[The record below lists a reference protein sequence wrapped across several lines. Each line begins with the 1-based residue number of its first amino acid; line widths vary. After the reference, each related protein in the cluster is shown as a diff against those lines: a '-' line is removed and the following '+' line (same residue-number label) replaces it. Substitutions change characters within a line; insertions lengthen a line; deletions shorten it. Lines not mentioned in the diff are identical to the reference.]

1 MSEETEQA
9 TPTEVKLSFWLWVA
23 AAVFTA
29 AAFVS
34 LFVLRQHFIDEQV
47 KNNTDPKATVDK
59 IANGATYFL
68 LAMLIGAV
76 VMGCL
81 FVLFAYKARE
91 GTRSARTVLTGLLIA
106 DVLFLIL
113 FKRTGAAFLFGPLFG
128 LIALLL
134 MYLPKVQPYFP
145 KVGRQLP

>member
-1 MSEETEQA
+1 MSDE
-9 TPTEVKLSFWLWVA
+9 TPTEVKVSFWLWVA
-23 AAVFTA
+23 AAVFMVA
-29 AAFVS
+29 AYLS
-34 LFVLRQHFIDEQV
+34 LFILRQHFIDEQV
-47 KNNTDPKATVDK
+47 KNNVDPKATADK
-59 IANGATYFL
+59 IASGATYFL
-68 LAMLIGAV
+68 LAMLIGAI

-81 FVLFAYKARE
+81 FVLFAWKARE

-106 DVLFLIL
+106 TVLFLIFIKL
-113 FKRTGAAFLFGPLFG
+113 NGLAFLFGPLFG